1 VNLSDLR
8 SLDFSDLGS
17 WPVLAK
23 SIFILLLCAALLGAG
38 YWLDTRHQMESLQ
51 NESSKEPGLK
61 KTLET
66 KWEKA
71 ANLEAYRRQMAE
83 IKETFGLLL
92 RQLPDKAEIA
102 ALLVDISETG
112 LANGL
117 EFDLFKPQPEVLK
130 DFYAEKPIDIRVT
143 GTYHEF
149 GSFVS
154 GVSNLPRIVTLH
166 NFTIVP
172 KPTTAAAKEK
182 TKGQEAKP
190 QEPVLTMDITAKTYR
205 YVEEEGV
212 PTQPARKGA
221 AKKGGAKK

>member
-8 SLDFSDLGS
+8 NLDFSDIGG

-23 SIFILLLCAALLGAG
+23 AVFIALVCAALLGAG
-38 YWLDTRHQMESLQ
+38 YWYDTRHQIESLQ
-51 NESSKEPGLK
+51 QESSKEPGLK
-61 KTLET
+61 RTLEQ
-66 KWEKA
+66 KWQKA
-71 ANLEAYRRQMAE
+71 ANLDAYRRQMAE

-92 RQLPDKAEIA
+92 RQLPNKAEIA

-117 EFDLFKPQPEVLK
+117 EFELFKPRPEVVK

-143 GTYHEF
+143 GTYHQF
-149 GSFVS
+149 GGFVS

-172 KPTTAAAKEK
+172 VAKQGGGKEK
-182 TKGQEAKP
+182 GKP
-190 QEPVLTMDITAKTYR
+190 QEPTLTMDITAKTYR
-205 YVEEEGV
+205 YVEEEEQG
-212 PTQPARKGA
+212 
-221 AKKGGAKK
+221 GGAKRGGGGAKR